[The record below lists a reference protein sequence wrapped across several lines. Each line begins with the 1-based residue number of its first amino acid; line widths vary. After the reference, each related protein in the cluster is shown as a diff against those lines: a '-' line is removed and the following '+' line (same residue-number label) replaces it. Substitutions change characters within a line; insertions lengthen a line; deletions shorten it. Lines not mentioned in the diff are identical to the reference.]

1 MCRDY
6 DRKCLANVVWY
17 LEAPSD
23 ARGFGFWKRSIV
35 PSACLYISHGLGRSA
50 SPFAGPDTQSEPQE
64 KAGETLQGNL
74 DRDECW
80 ICSFQ
85 EGVAV
90 WDTVTTPSKR
100 LEPRWPA
107 MLALLAVG
115 GLRLSLPESLSA
127 GPDWLIIVVV
137 GVLLIPTAWARQRGR
152 DQLNKFLG
160 YLLSSIVTVDMIWSL
175 GLLVAALPSHRQAPK
190 DLLRSATALWITN
203 ILVFASWY
211 WRLDAGGPRER
222 ELRGVHTDGAFLFP
236 QMTLDQQAKREMGE
250 QCWSPGFVD
259 YLFLAFNT
267 STAFSP
273 TDCPVLSGWAKI
285 LMMIQSLISL
295 TTVALLAARAVNIL

>member
-1 MCRDY
+1 MTNA
-6 DRKCLANVVWY
+6 LN
-17 LEAPSD
+17 
-23 ARGFGFWKRSIV
+23 RS
-35 PSACLYISHGLGRSA
+35 
-50 SPFAGPDTQSEPQE
+50 
-64 KAGETLQGNL
+64 
-74 DRDECW
+74 
-80 ICSFQ
+80 
-85 EGVAV
+85 
-90 WDTVTTPSKR
+90 
-100 LEPRWPA
+100 EPRWPA
-107 MLALLAVG
+107 VLALLAVG

-127 GPDWLIIVVV
+127 GPDWLLIVVIA
-137 GVLLIPTAWARQRGR
+137 VLLIPTVWARRRGMDKVNR
-152 DQLNKFLG
+152 VMG
-160 YLLSSIVTVDMIWSL
+160 YLLTSIVTLDMIWSL
-175 GLLVAALPSHRQAPK
+175 SLLVAALPAHRQAPQE
-190 DLLRSATALWITN
+190 LLRSAAALWVTN

-273 TDCPVLSGWAKI
+273 TDCPVLSTWAKL
-285 LMMIQSLISL
+285 LMMVQALISL